1 MCVVGMKMMLMPVLC
16 FGLLNFG
23 SCNSNAV
30 RGSGNAKTE
39 SRAVASFSKIDLT
52 GAPDVEVTV
61 GPATSVELTADDNL
75 LPMIETTVSGE
86 TLKIGSKGSY
96 STSLGVKVK
105 ITVPSLDALAISGSG
120 NVHVKGL
127 KTGEMEVKI
136 AGSGNITLTGGVD
149 RLRVHIL
156 GSGECP
162 GDRSRGQR
170 CAGFCD
176 WVWRRCRPCERA
188 TRRQGDWLGQCAFCR
203 KSAASAKTCHW
214 FRRHRPSL
222 RRRPAQG
229 KSRARKNRWA
239 KFCGALLV

>member
-1 MCVVGMKMMLMPVLC
+1 MKMMLMPVLC

-156 GSGECP
+156 GSG
-162 GDRSRGQR
+162 D
-170 CAGFCD
+170 
-176 WVWRRCRPCERA
+176 VRA
-188 TRRQGDWLGQCAFCR
+188 TDLAAKDVQVSVTGSGD
-203 KSAASAKTCHW
+203 AAV
-214 FRRHRPSL
+214 
-222 RRRPAQG
+222 
-229 KSRARKNRWA
+229 RASEQLDARVTGSGSVRFAGNPPQVQKHVT
-239 KFCGALLV
+239 GSGDIGPL